1 MTPMTSNELFIV
13 AVLVCLVLLSGM
25 VLIGVMLRSLLALAA
40 TNDRDK
46 ARERRDAEDRVMRMI
61 EKVQLAPE
69 RAADI
74 HVRER
79 TNRIDG
85 EAMSDSRNNRQASP
99 APDEWVPIDDAQA
112 EVHS

>member
-1 MTPMTSNELFIV
+1 MTSNELFV
-13 AVLVCLVLLSGM
+13 ASVLVCLVLLGGM
-25 VLIGVMLRSLLALAA
+25 VLIGVLLKSLLALTA

-74 HVRER
+74 HARER

-85 EAMSDSRNNRQASP
+85 EAMSDGRNNRQAP
-99 APDEWVPIDDAQA
+99 LVPDEWVPIDEAQA
-112 EVHS
+112 EVQA

>member
-1 MTPMTSNELFIV
+1 MTNELFV
-13 AVLVCLVLLSGM
+13 VLVLVCLVLLGGM
-25 VLIGVMLRSLLALAA
+25 ALIGVLLKSLLALTA

-69 RAADI
+69 RSADI
-74 HVRER
+74 HARER

-85 EAMSDSRNNRQASP
+85 EAMSDSRNNRQAAP
-99 APDEWVPIDDAQA
+99 VPDEWVSIDDAQA
-112 EVHS
+112 EVQG